1 MGVKD
6 ALAEKTENKGAV
18 KLTKSMSI
26 ADMIKA
32 MEPEIK
38 KALPQVIT
46 PERFTRMALSAL
58 NTTPKLAE
66 CSQMSFL
73 GALMNAAQL
82 GLEPNTPLGQ
92 AYLIPYR
99 NKGKLECQ
107 FQIGY
112 KGLIDM
118 VYRNDNIQTVQAQC
132 VYEND
137 EFEYEL
143 GLEPKLVHKPALKD
157 RGNLILVYALWKA
170 KNGGFGFEVM
180 SKEDIDIHARKYS
193 QSFSSSYSPWKTNY
207 EEMAKKTVIKK
218 CLKYAPVK
226 SDFVMQVC
234 ELVVWTVE
242 SIRTSKIWKGCKG
255 LKTSRMNGRK
265 KQHLILI
272 TLKKYINTKS
282 KILYLPWKEKM
293 FCWIIQIRNDELLS
307 C

>member
-6 ALAEKTENKGAV
+6 ALTEKVEGKGAV

-26 ADMIKA
+26 ADMIKV

-137 EFEYEL
+137 VFEYEL
-143 GLEPKLVHKPALKD
+143 GLEPKLVHKPAVRD
-157 RGNLILVYALWKA
+157 RGELILVYALWKA
-170 KNGGFGFEVM
+170 KNGGYGFEVM
-180 SKEDIDIHARKYS
+180 SKEDVDLHARKFS
-193 QSFSSSYSPWKTNY
+193 QSFGSSFSPWKTNY

-226 SDFVMQVC
+226 SDFAMQISND
-234 ELVVWTVE
+234 E
-242 SIRTSKIWKGCKG
+242 SI
-255 LKTSRMNGRK
+255 
-265 KQHLILI
+265 
-272 TLKKYINTKS
+272 KS
-282 KILYLPWKEKM
+282 ELSVDMSEVVNEQEAVVEADYKEVTGNSEVETE
-293 FCWIIQIRNDELLS
+293 QTV
-307 C
+307 